1 MQENPHLST
10 PLTNPTRVIYP
21 SPGFE
26 HYWNHGSGKKMLE
39 TIERVPNKAEIEQQI
54 PLLLEYDALADRVIN
69 EVYGTMGFRQ
79 ANELLDRLLKHGL
92 DSEVEIPESL
102 RLLLEEVFATP
113 AWLNPTLLEVGSA
126 FCRRSGTMGF
136 LVLRNYCLMGGYES
150 SAINKP
156 LIFTEALQ
164 KGAPKRIAETVE
176 FWVNATGEN
185 ALQPFQI
192 GFNNAIKI
200 RLMHAYARVSIL
212 NSSKW
217 ETSSWGIPLN
227 QWDMVATNLGFSWVF
242 MDGLKK
248 LGLRPT
254 DEEIKGVLHLWKYI
268 GFLLGIPPTHLPDT
282 ANEAIEALY
291 KWTITQPPSDADTKA
306 LATSLMNEPFQIDFP
321 KYNWQKKL
329 VVNIHLQYNQF
340 FLGKRSCASIG
351 LPSVYFNTYPHIVA
365 FFNRMKEGSVHQWKS
380 SYRNSVKRGRKKQEK
395 VKDLFMKGYE
405 SMNH

>member
-1 MQENPHLST
+1 MQEHTDSSVSST
-10 PLTNPTRVIYP
+10 QPTRVVYP

-26 HYWNHGSGKKMLE
+26 HYWKYGSGKKMLE
-39 TIERVPNKAEIEQQI
+39 TINRVPTKTEIEQHI
-54 PLLLEYDALADRVIN
+54 PHLLEYDALADRVIN

-79 ANELLDRLLKHGL
+79 ANELLNRLLKQGM
-92 DSEVEIPESL
+92 DETIEIPECL

-113 AWLNPTLLEVGSA
+113 TWLNPALLEVGSA

-150 SAINKP
+150 AAINKP

-176 FWVNATGEN
+176 FWINATGEN

-192 GFNNAIKI
+192 GFTNAIKI

-212 NSSKW
+212 KSPKW
-217 ETSSWGIPLN
+217 ETPSWGIPLN

-254 DEEIKGVLHLWKYI
+254 DEETVGVLHLWKYI
-268 GFLLGIPPTHLPDT
+268 GFLLGIPPTYLPDT

-291 KWTITQPPSDADTKA
+291 KWTITQPPSDDDTKA
-306 LATSLMNEPFQIDFP
+306 LATSLMNEPFQIAFP
-321 KYNWQKKL
+321 KRRWQKKL
-329 VVNIHLQYNQF
+329 VVKIHLKYNQF

-351 LPSVYFNTYPHIVA
+351 LPPVRLNSYPYLVA
-365 FFNRMKEGSVHQWKS
+365 WMNRIKEGRIHQWKS
-380 SYRNSVKRGRKKQEK
+380 SYLKSVQRGRKNQEK
-395 VKDLFMKGYE
+395 VKDLFMKGYQ
-405 SMNH
+405 SMNQ